1 MINAVDPAQ
10 SGANNSDAL
19 FAGLGSEAFLELLIA
34 QMRHQDP
41 LEPMDGAA
49 MLEQTS
55 QFANVEALQRLTDL
69 QTQML
74 GFSQFQSA
82 TAMIG
87 KQVSI
92 ADVVTGTDFSGVVLG
107 VRATTSGP
115 MLQFAGGIEHSVQHV
130 TQVQV
135 EDPVELEEPESPD
148 SPDSSGVAQ

>member
-10 SGANNSDAL
+10 SGANNSEAL

-34 QMRHQDP
+34 QMKHQDP

-55 QFANVEALQRLTDL
+55 QFANVEALQRLADL
-69 QTQML
+69 QTQIL

-87 KQVSI
+87 QQVGI
-92 ADVVTGTDFSGVVLG
+92 VDPTTGEDYTGTVLG
-107 VRATTSGP
+107 VRATADGP
-115 MLQFAGGIEHSVQHV
+115 MLQFADGREFSVQHV
-130 TQVQV
+130 TVV
-135 EDPVELEEPESPD
+135 HAGDPGETP
-148 SPDSSGVAQ
+148 SPDSSEAAQ